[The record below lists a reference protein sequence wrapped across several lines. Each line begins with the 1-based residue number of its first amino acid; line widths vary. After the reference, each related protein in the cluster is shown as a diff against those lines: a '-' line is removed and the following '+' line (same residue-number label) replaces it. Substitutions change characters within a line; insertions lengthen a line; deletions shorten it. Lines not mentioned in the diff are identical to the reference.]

1 MYEREAQELQSNINS
16 KIWESLK
23 KYNCMIAGG
32 AITSIFTHNKIN
44 DIDIYFRSNK
54 DYFYFCKELIDKC
67 VFNVLCSTDNA
78 ITFVDKIITRLSI
91 EQPKPTLQA
100 ICIDYYASPND
111 IFKSYD
117 FTVNMGAYDF
127 STDSFVL
134 NDDFIYHN
142 MKRELHFNT
151 SCIFP
156 LDTIFRIDKYVKR
169 GYYIS
174 KAEELKLM
182 LSINSLELNSWEDL
196 TNNIRGYYKNNI
208 TLNIPSGMEFNLTN
222 AFEVLDNC
230 YVNTDSQTPN
240 FMTTNNIMNIICERS
255 KYKIQCRIL
264 NKTNERVLFI
274 DENNKLYNRPLSSLE
289 NSLYEFREVSYS
301 ETQPIYLYLLCNAN
315 NGKYTVNTNGKNIE
329 LNIGSIYK
337 TDDKNYAIS
346 CVTDYNSCN
355 NSYGAILKV
364 RVINPKDIVLKS
376 MLSSGL
382 ICRRNHHSLLLNPST
397 NFALTR
403 FIVESVE
410 VDDTRCESPSDD
422 LFFDT
427 EEDWDL

>member
-54 DYFYFCKELIDKC
+54 DYFYFCKELIDKG

-100 ICIDYYASPND
+100 ICIDYYASPDD

-142 MKRELHFNT
+142 MKRELHFNM
-151 SCIFP
+151 SCNFP
-156 LDTIFRIDKYVKR
+156 LDTIFRIDKYVNR

-174 KAEELKLM
+174 KAEKLKLM

-208 TLNIPSGMEFNLTN
+208 TLNIPSDMEFNLTN

-230 YVNTDSQTPN
+230 YVNTDSQTPI
-240 FMTTNNIMNIICERS
+240 FMTTNNIMNIVCERS

-289 NSLYEFREVSYS
+289 NNLYDFNEVSYS
-301 ETQPIYLYLLCNAN
+301 EIQPIYLYLLCNAN

-346 CVTDYNSCN
+346 CVTSYKSSNIGYN
-355 NSYGAILKV
+355 AILKI
-364 RVINPKDIVLKS
+364 RVINPKDILLNS
-376 MLSSGL
+376 ISITGL
-382 ICRRNHHSLLLNPST
+382 RRRRNSSPSLLEPSKTLN
-397 NFALTR
+397 LTR
-403 FIVESVE
+403 FVVESVE